1 MGKAAADVVQSYKS
15 VQDELRT
22 DILKILKGGSVELE
36 LREVVRKI
44 EAMGFTNYLGIWR
57 WESKTRKWLSDHKE
71 ICSISPPFEIEG
83 EKLFV
88 FEAPRSTSFRKMCYW
103 ALYQSLKTG
112 EFSRLRKCP
121 HCAKILVPE
130 DPKRKYCPTG
140 CKDTYNNERRK
151 REGYF
156 TDLWRM
162 KRKNALAR
170 ARALLRE
177 GKPLRVI
184 EKETGLTRRI
194 LEREKLVKA

>member
-1 MGKAAADVVQSYKS
+1 MLRERLHPFG
-15 VQDELRT
+15 DELRA
-22 DILKILKGGSVELE
+22 DILSVLDGKSAEHA
-36 LREVVRKI
+36 LRQIIRKI
-44 EAMGFTNYLGIWR
+44 EAMNLTSYLGIWR
-57 WESKTRKWLSDHKE
+57 WESKTRQFLSKPPP
-71 ICSISPPFEIEG
+71 ICNVSGPFEVKG
-83 EKLFV
+83 EKLFL
-88 FEAPRSTSFRKMCYW
+88 FDTLKTNSLRETMYW
-103 ALYQSLKTG
+103 TLYQSLKAG
-112 EFSRLRKCP
+112 EFLRLRKCL
-121 HCAKILVPE
+121 HCPEIFVPK
-130 DPKRKYCPTG
+130 DLKREFCSNS

-177 GKPLRVI
+177 GKPLRFI